1 MFLSVVF
8 PYGAGSEKSENSE
21 SVFSSVRVSSEGWV
35 QGRAGLE
42 AFAVVSVRMLLG
54 KAALVRPCNCLG
66 LAHHALPSEFFGEH
80 NSFYYPARINKHR
93 CEECCPSY
101 IHAKLLMR
109 LLYDLC

>member
-42 AFAVVSVRMLLG
+42 AFAVVSVRM
-54 KAALVRPCNCLG
+54 
-66 LAHHALPSEFFGEH
+66 EH

-101 IHAKLLMR
+101 IHAQLLMR